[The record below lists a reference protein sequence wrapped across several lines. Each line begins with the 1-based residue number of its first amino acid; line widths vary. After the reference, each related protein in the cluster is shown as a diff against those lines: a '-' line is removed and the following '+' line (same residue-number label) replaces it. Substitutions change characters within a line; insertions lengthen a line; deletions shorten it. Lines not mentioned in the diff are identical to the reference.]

1 VYSPVQSGHLTQN
14 KRDILFA
21 TLEMYTYVAFQN
33 ISDMITC
40 YTKNNNKMNV
50 SVVCI
55 SVNGFFFFL
64 IQSSSLSIHTSHC
77 EV

>member
-55 SVNGFFFFL
+55 SLKKSLLMDFFFKFK
-64 IQSSSLSIHTSHC
+64 
-77 EV
+77 VAV